1 MRVFLFLMLLLTAS
15 IACNTSISQQVP
27 AVVGNGGSLVNV
39 TVELIPGNGQIY
51 VSVFPR
57 TGVNTQQSIESAVG
71 YAKIISDSKENCD
84 VIIKFAEDDA
94 SYIEGPSAGT
104 ALTVMSYAALENK
117 TLRND
122 TIITGTIEY
131 NGEVGPVGGLYEKA
145 KEAARAG
152 AKYFITPTENF
163 YEMLILKNVES
174 DYGIEIIEAKHIS
187 DVIGFMIENKT
198 IEQENIS
205 SRAREIPELTEYDD
219 SKMPKFDQI
228 SSTMVDLEKDVV
240 GSIGDDNKDIRDFF
254 ENEVIRQRS
263 LIEQGYVFSAA
274 NEAFLN
280 LIDLSTISAILNEDV
295 DLPRKKGDIS
305 ICLSR
310 ISTPEITDENFEWV
324 VGSDLRFQWAEDKL
338 DVDIESPALQEEK
351 FVVYND
357 LMYGHAWCHVANE
370 LSNTAPR
377 EGTAIDQG
385 DWKELAEQKIS
396 EARSLSPTGSLASRL
411 SIAEDSYSKELYG
424 AAIFDSVYVIK
435 TIEADTNLAENFEVE
450 DEVRELLDQQRTSL
464 WANVYQSHGAFLYE
478 LNESVPA
485 YRTLVYAEGLEQA
498 VLEMDDLIVDIE
510 QSEEIEETD
519 NMIVVFVATISM
531 FLLFVLLI
539 LIVRRVNGNKRD
551 RKTYRPK
558 QKKGRT

>member
-1 MRVFLFLMLLLTAS
+1 MRVFLFLVLLLTAS

-39 TVELIPGNGQIY
+39 TVELIPGDGQIY

-71 YAKIISDSKENCD
+71 YAKIISNSKENCD

-198 IEQENIS
+198 IKQENIS

-228 SSTMVDLEKDVV
+228 SSTMVDLEENVV
-240 GSIGDDNKDIRDFF
+240 SSIGDDNKEIRDFF

-263 LIEQGYVFSAA
+263 LIEQGYMFSAA

-280 LIDLSTISAILNEDV
+280 LIDLSTISAILNDNV

-338 DVDIESPALQEEK
+338 DVDIESPELQEEK

-370 LSNTAPR
+370 LSNAAPR
-377 EGTAIDQG
+377 EGTVIEQG

-396 EARSLSPTGSLASRL
+396 EARSLSPTGALASRL

-450 DEVRELLDQQRTSL
+450 DEVIELLDQQRTSL

-498 VLEMDDLIVDIE
+498 VLEMDDLIVE
-510 QSEEIEETD
+510 RSEEIEETD
-519 NMIVVFVATISM
+519 DMIVVFVATISM

-539 LIVRRVNGNKRD
+539 LIARRVNGNKRD

>member
-1 MRVFLFLMLLLTAS
+1 MRVFLFLVLLLTAS

-39 TVELIPGNGQIY
+39 TVELIPGDGQIY

-71 YAKIISDSKENCD
+71 YAKIISNSKENCD

-174 DYGIEIIEAKHIS
+174 EYGIEIIEAKHIS

-198 IEQENIS
+198 IKQENIS

-240 GSIGDDNKDIRDFF
+240 SSIGDDNKDIRDFF

-263 LIEQGYVFSAA
+263 LIEQGYMFSAA

-280 LIDLSTISAILNEDV
+280 LIDLSTISAILNDNV

-338 DVDIESPALQEEK
+338 DVDIESPELQEEK

-370 LSNTAPR
+370 LSNAAPR
-377 EGTAIDQG
+377 EGTVIEQG

-396 EARSLSPTGSLASRL
+396 EARSLSPTGALASRL

-450 DEVRELLDQQRTSL
+450 DEVIELLDQQRTSL

-498 VLEMDDLIVDIE
+498 VLEMDDLIVE
-510 QSEEIEETD
+510 RSEEIEETD
-519 NMIVVFVATISM
+519 DMIVVFVATISM

-539 LIVRRVNGNKRD
+539 LIARRVNGNKRD

>member
-1 MRVFLFLMLLLTAS
+1 MRIFLFLMLLLTFS
-15 IACNTSISQQVP
+15 IACNTSSSQQVP

-39 TVELIPGNGQIY
+39 TVELIPGDGQVY

-57 TGVNTQQSIESAVG
+57 TGINTQQSIESAVG
-71 YAKIISDSKENCD
+71 YAKLMSSSSDNCD
-84 VIIKFAEDDA
+84 VIVKFAEEDA
-94 SYIEGPSAGT
+94 AYIEGPSAGT

-122 TIITGTIEY
+122 TIVTGTIEH
-131 NGEVGPVGGLYEKA
+131 NGDVGPVGGLYEKA

-163 YEMLILKNVES
+163 YEMLILKNVEEE
-174 DYGIEIIEAKHIS
+174 YGIDIIEAKHIS
-187 DVIGFMIENKT
+187 DVIGFMIDNKT

-205 SRAREIPELTEYDD
+205 SRAREIPKLAEYDD
-219 SKMPKFDQI
+219 SKMPEFDQVA
-228 SSTMVDLEKDVV
+228 STMVDLEEEVV
-240 GSIGDDNKDIRDFF
+240 SSIGDDNEDIRDFF
-254 ENEVIRQRS
+254 ENEVVRQHS

-280 LIDLSTISAILNEDV
+280 LIDLSTISAILNDEV

-310 ISTPEITDENFEWV
+310 ISKPTITDENFEWV
-324 VGSDLRFQWAEDKL
+324 VGSNLRTQWAEDKL
-338 DVDIESPALQEEK
+338 GVDIESAELQEEK
-351 FVVYND
+351 FVIYND

-370 LSNTAPR
+370 LGSRAPL

-385 DWKELAEQKIS
+385 NWRELAERKIS
-396 EARSLSPTGSLASRL
+396 EAHSLGPTGSLASRL
-411 SIAEDSYSKELYG
+411 AIAEDSYSKELYG

-435 TIEADTNLAENFEVE
+435 TIEADTNLAEDFEVGE
-450 DEVRELLDQQRTSL
+450 EVAALLEQNRTSL

-485 YRTLVYAEGLEQA
+485 YRTLVYADGLELA
-498 VLEMDDLIVDIE
+498 VLEMDSLIVE
-510 QSEEIEETD
+510 ESEVDLEEN
-519 NMIVVFVATISM
+519 NMVVVFVATISM

-539 LIVRRVNGNKRD
+539 LIVRRVNGNKRN

-558 QKKGRT
+558 QKKSRT

>member
-1 MRVFLFLMLLLTAS
+1 MRIFLFLMFLLALS

-39 TVELIPGNGQIY
+39 TVELIPGDGDIY

-57 TGVNTQQSIESAVG
+57 TGITTQQSIESAVG
-71 YAKIISDSKENCD
+71 YARIMSSSNENCD
-84 VIIKFAEDDA
+84 VIVKFAEEDA
-94 SYIEGPSAGT
+94 TYIEGPSAGT
-104 ALTVMSYAALENK
+104 ALAVMSYAALENK

-131 NGEVGPVGGLYEKA
+131 DGEVGPVGGLYEKA

-163 YEMLILKNVES
+163 YEMLILKNVEE
-174 DYGIEIIEAKHIS
+174 DYGIEIIEAKDIGQ
-187 DVIGFMIENKT
+187 VIGFMIENRT

-205 SRAREIPELTEYDD
+205 SRVREIPELAEYDD
-219 SKMPKFDQI
+219 SKMPKFDEV
-228 SSTMVDLEKDVV
+228 SSTMVDLEEEVV
-240 GSIGDDNKDIRDFF
+240 QSIGNDNKEIRDFF
-254 ENEVIRQRS
+254 ENEVARQQS

-280 LIDLSTISAILNEDV
+280 LIDLSTISAILNDEV

-310 ISTPEITDENFEWV
+310 ISTPAITDQNFEWI
-324 VGSDLRFQWAEDKL
+324 VGSNLRTQWAEDRL
-338 DVDIESPALQEEK
+338 DVDIESPTLQEEK

-357 LMYGHAWCHVANE
+357 LMYGHAWCYVANE
-370 LSNTAPR
+370 LSSKAPA
-377 EGTAIDQG
+377 EGNAIDQG
-385 DWKELAEQKIS
+385 DWRELAEKKIS
-396 EARSLSPTGSLASRL
+396 EARALSPTGAVASRL
-411 SIAEDSYSKELYG
+411 SIAEDSYSKGLYG
-424 AAIFDSVYVIK
+424 AAIFDAVYVIK
-435 TIEADTNLAENFEVE
+435 TIEAETSLAEDFDVEAEVA
-450 DEVRELLDQQRTSL
+450 ELLAKKRTSL

-478 LNESVPA
+478 LNESTPA
-485 YRTLVYAEGLEQA
+485 YQTLVYADGLEQA
-498 VLEMDDLIVDIE
+498 VLEMESLIAE
-510 QSEEIEETD
+510 KSEVAEKDEG
-519 NMIVVFVATISM
+519 MLVVFVATISM
-531 FLLFVLLI
+531 FLLVVLLI

-558 QKKGRT
+558 QKKSRT